1 MVVIFISLQLYF
13 FIRKILI
20 TKEIGSDNKF
30 LLCIKSMNRIA
41 RFTENSVFRNED
53 DEEQGWVDYL
63 SKQASSYLPTQMN
76 DLWMRGKSFATA
88 RLPSIGKRNT
98 VALPL

>member
-1 MVVIFISLQLYF
+1 MLSEKQG
-13 FIRKILI
+13 I
-20 TKEIGSDNKF
+20 TIICCSYIHEFGF
-30 LLCIKSMNRIA
+30 RVA
-41 RFTENSVFRNED
+41 RNTENAKFRNED

-63 SKQASSYLPTQMN
+63 SKQASSYLPAQMN